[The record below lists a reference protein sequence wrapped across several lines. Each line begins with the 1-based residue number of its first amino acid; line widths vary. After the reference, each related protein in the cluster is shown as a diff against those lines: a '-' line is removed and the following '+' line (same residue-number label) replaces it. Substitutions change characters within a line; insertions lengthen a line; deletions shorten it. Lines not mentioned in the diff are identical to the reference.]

1 MPGEE
6 TPYEG
11 ATANYLNK
19 EGVSR
24 LWKNAKDTFINTP
37 SGREV
42 GQVLI
47 KTDSGSSWGD
57 VETGLPEVIPVESG
71 GTGCTTIE
79 GIRTMLFNFPE
90 ETAFM
95 EYLGK

>member
-11 ATANYLNK
+11 ATTNYLNK

-37 SGREV
+37 SGGEV

-47 KTDSGSSWGD
+47 KTDSGYSWGD
-57 VETGLPEVIPVESG
+57 AATDLPEVIPVESG
-71 GTGCTTIE
+71 GTGCTTID